1 MYRLLTKILTILYL
15 IITPSQ
21 AISSAFYPKEHI
33 VIDLSRNI
41 EWLRCSVGLQWNG
54 ETCVGKTMLMNHK
67 TIEEAIKIADE
78 QLGPSWRL
86 PSLIELYSLV
96 CKKCKKG
103 QKFDKIT
110 FPNTDP
116 RAYWTGEKNFLS
128 KGSYWTVNFFTGHK
142 FGRFYPEQEMAVR
155 LVRDR

>member
-1 MYRLLTKILTILYL
+1 MYKLLTKILTILYF

-78 QLGPSWRL
+78 QLGPSWR
-86 PSLIELYSLV
+86 
-96 CKKCKKG
+96 
-103 QKFDKIT
+103 
-110 FPNTDP
+110 
-116 RAYWTGEKNFLS
+116 
-128 KGSYWTVNFFTGHK
+128 
-142 FGRFYPEQEMAVR
+142 
-155 LVRDR
+155 

>member
-1 MYRLLTKILTILYL
+1 MLKVLASAVIVLSLILSTER
-15 IITPSQ
+15 
-21 AISSAFYPKEHI
+21 AVSSSFYPKEHI
-33 VIDLSRNI
+33 VIDLSKKI
-41 EWLRCSVGLQWNG
+41 EWLRCSVGQQWNG
-54 ETCVGKTMLMNHK
+54 ETCMGKTLLMNHK
-67 TIEEAIKIADE
+67 TIEQAIVIANE

-86 PSLIELYSLV
+86 PTLIELYGIV

-103 QKFDKIT
+103 KKFYSDT

-116 RAYWTGEKNFLS
+116 RAYWTGERNFMS